1 MYTLYHTICKSG
13 VTDMGGN
20 HVKLFEVM
28 LDKCN
33 EGTKSVYECMQQEGS
48 LKVMIMERPSRKKLI
63 NQSK

>member
-1 MYTLYHTICKSG
+1 VKFGMKINHKHMYTYHTIYKSA

-33 EGTKSVYECMQQEGS
+33 DGTMSVYECMQQEGS
-48 LKVMIMERPSRKKLI
+48 LKVMIMES
-63 NQSK
+63 